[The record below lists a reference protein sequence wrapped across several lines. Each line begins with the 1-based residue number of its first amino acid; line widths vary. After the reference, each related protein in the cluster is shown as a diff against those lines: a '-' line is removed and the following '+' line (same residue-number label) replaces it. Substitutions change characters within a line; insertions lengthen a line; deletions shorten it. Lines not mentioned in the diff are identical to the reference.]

1 MESKPKET
9 PQVQEPNP
17 VPKPSTPASST
28 PFGANLGMQ
37 GPCATQVKE
46 YEECLQSLSYYWTS
60 CKMQQDKLK
69 ACPEFNKY
77 LEKQH
82 RK

>member
-9 PQVQEPNP
+9 PQVQEPKP
-17 VPKPSTPASST
+17 VPKPFTPVVPAG
-28 PFGANLGMQ
+28 PK
-37 GPCATQVKE
+37 GPCVTQVKE

-60 CKMQQDKLK
+60 CKTQQDKLK
-69 ACPEFNKY
+69 ACPEFNTY

-82 RK
+82 RKK

>member
-1 MESKPKET
+1 MQTNTEVKP
-9 PQVQEPNP
+9 QEPKAEVKAVP
-17 VPKPSTPASST
+17 VAVTVPSR
-28 PFGANLGMQ
+28 
-37 GPCATQVKE
+37 PCVTQVKE

-60 CKMQQDKLK
+60 CKTQQDKLK

-82 RK
+82 RKQK